1 MKKTFDL
8 SETTLQQIE
17 LIRVE
22 KGFATTK
29 QTLEFIIQS
38 YPSINLEEAF
48 ADAVVRAMDKKY
60 VSKERLRWSLQTA
73 EQNTIVILDILNTY
87 LLRNHID
94 KGIPVDVLPSP
105 VIENSRNRI
114 KEKLAHFKQQADDK
128 KAKMKHL
135 EQN

>member
-29 QTLEFIIQS
+29 QTLEFIIQA

-48 ADAVVRAMDKKY
+48 ADAVVKALDKKY